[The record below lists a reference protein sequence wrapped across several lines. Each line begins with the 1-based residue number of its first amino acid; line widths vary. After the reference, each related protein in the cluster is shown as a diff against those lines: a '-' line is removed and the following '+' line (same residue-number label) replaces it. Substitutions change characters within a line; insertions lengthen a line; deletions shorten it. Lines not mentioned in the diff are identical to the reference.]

1 MTREP
6 DEGKEEALVE
16 LKDGNPG
23 GEVKK
28 RSMTLTGAWGIL
40 IEDGSKEH

>member
-23 GEVKK
+23 GEVKVIRK
-28 RSMTLTGAWGIL
+28 EAWEEEYDI
-40 IEDGSKEH
+40 D